1 VVGKR
6 GAWRAREQGGFGA
19 TTVPKAVRYRTLFVV
34 EHLASLLG
42 ERSAA
47 ALAELQLSQRQ
58 HLILC
63 CVNEFGP
70 CYRTRLAKW
79 TGMDRAEV
87 ATQLRTLFDLDL
99 LSIDISDVDRRHDD
113 ISLTARGA
121 LRLSLAEQRL
131 DEIEA
136 ELFGDVGNDVRGR
149 LRKVAI
155 EAIDRGER
163 WEDEAG

>member
-1 VVGKR
+1 V
-6 GAWRAREQGGFGA
+6 REQGGFGV
-19 TTVPKAVRYRTLFVV
+19 TTVPRAVRYRALFVV
-34 EHLASLLG
+34 EQLAALLG

-47 ALAELQLSQRQ
+47 ALAELQLNQRQ

-87 ATQLRTLFDLDL
+87 ATQLERLFELDL
-99 LSIDISDVDRRHDD
+99 LTNYISDVDRRHDD

-121 LRLSLAEQRL
+121 QRLALAERKL
-131 DEIEA
+131 DDIEA
-136 ELFGDVGNDVRGR
+136 ELFGDVVDDLRGR

-155 EAIDRGER
+155 EVIDRGER
-163 WEDEAG
+163 WEEEVA